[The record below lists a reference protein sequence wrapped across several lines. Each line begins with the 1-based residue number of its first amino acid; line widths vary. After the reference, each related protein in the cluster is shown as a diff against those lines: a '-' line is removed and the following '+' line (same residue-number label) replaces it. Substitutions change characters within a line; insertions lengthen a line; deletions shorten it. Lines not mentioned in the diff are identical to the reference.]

1 MKRVI
6 IMAAALLL
14 MFGAADAAEMFT
26 LKAAGEKTIVA
37 TELSN
42 GMRFKG
48 YEGKPVL
55 VNFFGK
61 QCRYCKKEIPH
72 LVAMEKRYGNR
83 VGIFGIHMQGRMMPQ
98 DRMQLAGA
106 AGFNYPVFEYEDNMA
121 IVQHIGSRAR
131 FNGSIP
137 FNIIFNGKGE
147 VSEIVPG
154 YLSDKD
160 LEMIFDELLKK

>member
-1 MKRVI
+1 MKRI
-6 IMAAALLL
+6 IMMMAALLL
-14 MFGAADAAEMFT
+14 TMSSAGAVEMFT
-26 LKAAGEKTIVA
+26 LKAAGEKTIAA
-37 TELSN
+37 TEMPN
-42 GMRFKG
+42 GMRFRG
-48 YEGKPVL
+48 YDGKPVL

-72 LVAMEKRYGNR
+72 LEELKKRYGGR
-83 VGIFGIHMQGRMMPQ
+83 IGIIGIHMQGRMMPQ
-98 DRMQLAGA
+98 ERAQIAGK

-137 FNIIFNGKGE
+137 FNIVFNGKGE
-147 VSEIVPG
+147 VSEIIPG

-160 LEMIFDELLKK
+160 LEMIFSELLKK

>member
-1 MKRVI
+1 MKR
-6 IMAAALLL
+6 IMMMMAALLL
-14 MFGAADAAEMFT
+14 TMGSAGAAEMFT
-26 LKAAGEKTIVA
+26 LKAAGEKTIAA
-37 TELSN
+37 TELPN
-42 GMRFKG
+42 GMRFRG
-48 YEGKPVL
+48 FDGKPVL

-72 LVAMEKRYGNR
+72 LEALKKRYGGR
-83 VGIFGIHMQGRMMPQ
+83 IGIIGIHMQGRMMPQ
-98 DRMQLAGA
+98 ERAQIAGK

-137 FNIIFNGKGE
+137 FNIVFNGKGE
-147 VSEIVPG
+147 VSEIIPG

-160 LEMIFDELLKK
+160 LEMIFSELLKK